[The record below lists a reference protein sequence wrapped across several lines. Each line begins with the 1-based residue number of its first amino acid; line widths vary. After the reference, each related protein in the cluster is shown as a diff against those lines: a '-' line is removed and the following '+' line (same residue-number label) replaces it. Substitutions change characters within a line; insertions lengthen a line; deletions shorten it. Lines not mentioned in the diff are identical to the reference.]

1 MIGRA
6 FDGSTVVYH
15 NGDQAGVV
23 TVMMLLPSRDISCV
37 VLTNQD
43 HDQELVERVRD
54 ATIRTLVP
62 GWSWKS
68 LSLPPP
74 EPLPKIYRGEWRGR
88 LHDGDKVVPL
98 ILSIGKKKATLQIQD
113 QKPEVIS
120 GLGLV
125 DGMMTGKAR
134 ADLKLPV
141 TRAIKADGLSLRLQL
156 RGSKLEGEIGAG
168 APIPHTKDPEHIPF
182 WTELSRVEAGS
193 AEQ

>member
-1 MIGRA
+1 M
-6 FDGSTVVYH
+6 
-15 NGDQAGVV
+15 
-23 TVMMLLPSRDISCV
+23 
-37 VLTNQD
+37 
-43 HDQELVERVRD
+43 
-54 ATIRTLVP
+54 
-62 GWSWKS
+62 
-68 LSLPPP
+68 
-74 EPLPKIYRGEWRGR
+74 PKIYRGEWRGG

-141 TRAIKADGLSLRLQL
+141 TRGIKADGLSLRLQL
-156 RGSKLEGEIGAG
+156 RGSKLEGEIGAE
-168 APIPHTKDPEHIPF
+168 APIPHAKDPEHIPF
-182 WTELSRVEAGS
+182 WTEFSRVDASS